1 MAKIEGGVNLKRGTA
16 TKIARRRKISA
27 NHVRLVA
34 KGEREGSDGLVAA
47 ILRAHEREIAEQAS
61 SGAPEPQVSQYAA

>member
-16 TKIARRRKISA
+16 SKIARRRKISA

-34 KGEREGSDGLVAA
+34 KGERDGSDGLVAA
-47 ILRAHEREIAEQAS
+47 ILRAHERELAEQDAS
-61 SGAPEPQVSQYAA
+61 GTPEPRLSNVAA